1 MKSDIDGTLDMDET
15 VDVIASGY
23 EWVCPKCEHYNTEIE
38 YTEQVQCSVCRRVF
52 ETNPPEHAL
61 G

>member
-1 MKSDIDGTLDMDET
+1 MNDIDGTLDISEM

-23 EWVCPKCEHYNTEIE
+23 EWTCPKCERFNTEIE
-38 YTEQVQCSVCRRVF
+38 CTIQVQCYICERVF
-52 ETNPPEHAL
+52 ETNPPEHAI

>member
-1 MKSDIDGTLDMDET
+1 MKSDIDGTLDISEM

-23 EWVCPKCEHYNTEIE
+23 EWICPKCEHFNTEIE
-38 YTEQVQCSVCRRVF
+38 YTEQVKCSMCERVF
-52 ETNPPEHAL
+52 LTSPPEHAM